1 MDKTKVIATLE
12 EKGRFES
19 AQRIY
24 DTDAISPALN
34 TCSGGGL
41 EPKILVPKLVGGVGE
56 MKSNNNTQYYQQNR
70 IYDAEEIALCQSTSE
85 NFNPWYAVASRKRG
99 EEHHIEIS
107 DREEAN
113 SITTINTDSMVGD
126 LSNVRIRKLTPKE
139 CWRLMGFFD
148 EDFEKAK
155 KVNSDSQLYKQ
166 AGNSIIVNC
175 LEAIF
180 KEML

>member
-1 MDKTKVIATLE
+1 MDKTRVIATLE

-41 EPKILVPKLVGGVGE
+41 EPKI
-56 MKSNNNTQYYQQNR
+56 MDRQ
-70 IYDAEEIALCQSTSE
+70 
-85 NFNPWYAVASRKRG
+85 WYAVASRKRG
-99 EEHHIEIS
+99 EEHHIEMS
-107 DREEAN
+107 EREEAN

-139 CWRLMGFFD
+139 CWRLMGFSD

-175 LEAIF
+175 LEAII
-180 KEML
+180 KNLL